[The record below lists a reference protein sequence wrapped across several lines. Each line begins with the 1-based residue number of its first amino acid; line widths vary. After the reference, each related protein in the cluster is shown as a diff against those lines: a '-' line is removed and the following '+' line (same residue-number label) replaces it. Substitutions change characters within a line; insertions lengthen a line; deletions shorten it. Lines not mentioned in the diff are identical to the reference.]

1 MNIWLCITLRANR
14 VFYCKHTTHTVSSV
28 HVCFGMTME
37 AFVTSGLLCMCK
49 NPNMSG
55 RENENSW
62 PSLYVHTLCL
72 YVCVCMYVFT
82 YPKLFCLTC
91 VFTLWFVFSHHGC
104 AVQNG
109 QFCDSDSCMRLCIY
123 VCLFVFMYVRTYV
136 CVCACWSICLLVY
149 VSVGLPVCA
158 YVGMFVYMYMLTP
171 HELRYIWSLK
181 TRVIKHG
188 ILCFVVLFD
197 AHTRHFHIVF
207 TF

>member
-82 YPKLFCLTC
+82 YPSCFVWLAYLLCDLYFRTTDVPFRMVNFVTLTAVC
-91 VFTLWFVFSHHGC
+91 VYVFM
-104 AVQNG
+104 
-109 QFCDSDSCMRLCIY
+109 F
-123 VCLFVFMYVRTYV
+123 VCLSLCMCVLMYV
-136 CVCACWSICLLVY
+136 CVHVGLFVCWSTYLWVCRY
-149 VSVGLPVCA
+149 VH
-158 YVGMFVYMYMLTP
+158 M
-171 HELRYIWSLK
+171 
-181 TRVIKHG
+181 
-188 ILCFVVLFD
+188 
-197 AHTRHFHIVF
+197 
-207 TF
+207 